1 MSWNRS
7 LFITLHGKFYA
18 WYSSL
23 LVNCMLYSI
32 RMHGISSEV
41 QVKFL
46 GWRFNRFF
54 TRFFISW
61 AKSRAVSVSLLCFSI
76 QFFTFKNIGDNVQV
90 KCREGKNIVR
100 NCLLLVICLFLIRMN
115 FIPKLFHK
123 GQFWLNF
130 KIFMTLIF
138 RKLSF

>member
-7 LFITLHGKFYA
+7 LFINLFRKFYA

-23 LVNCMLYSI
+23 FVNYRLYLI
-32 RMHGISSEV
+32 KMHGISSEV

-61 AKSRAVSVSLLCFSI
+61 AKSRAVSVSLLCFSFQI
-76 QFFTFKNIGDNVQV
+76 FAFKNIGDNVQL

-100 NCLLLVICLFLIRMN
+100 NCLLFVICLSFLRMN

-123 GQFWLNF
+123 GRFWLNF
-130 KIFMTLIF
+130 KIFMTLIL
-138 RKLSF
+138 RKPSF

>member
-7 LFITLHGKFYA
+7 LFILQGKFYA

-23 LVNCMLYSI
+23 FVNCRLYSI

-46 GWRFNRFF
+46 GWRFNQFF
-54 TRFFISW
+54 TWFFISW
-61 AKSRAVSVSLLCFSI
+61 AKSRAVSVSLLCFSF
-76 QFFTFKNIGDNVQV
+76 QFFTFKNIGDNVQL
-90 KCREGKNIVR
+90 KWREGKNIVR
-100 NCLLLVICLFLIRMN
+100 NCLLFVICLFLIRMN
-115 FIPKLFHK
+115 FISKLFHK
-123 GQFWLNF
+123 GRFWLNF

-138 RKLSF
+138 WKPSF